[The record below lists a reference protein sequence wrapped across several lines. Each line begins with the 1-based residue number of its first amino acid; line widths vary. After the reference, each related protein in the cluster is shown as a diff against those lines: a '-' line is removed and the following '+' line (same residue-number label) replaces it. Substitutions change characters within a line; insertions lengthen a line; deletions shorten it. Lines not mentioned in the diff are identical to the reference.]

1 MVYLHNII
9 LFSYLGKMKFA
20 YIWMDLETIAL
31 SGVTMTQKDKHH
43 TLSLICEFYLES
55 LDIWVS
61 FEISIEVRKLVR
73 DYGERDVFKEVEI
86 ELSDS

>member
-1 MVYLHNII
+1 
-9 LFSYLGKMKFA
+9 MKFA

-61 FEISIEVRKLVR
+61 FEISIEVRKLVK

>member
-1 MVYLHNII
+1 
-9 LFSYLGKMKFA
+9 MKFA